1 MAETARRTTRRRDRA
16 NTTYKTPDLHGTS
29 QRPAR
34 RLRSSVLAATSD
46 VCDGVR
52 SRRSAGLAASAG
64 GAGEIG
70 AARLRAVR
78 AATSGAG
85 DVEPRRCLRSAV
97 RAASARREST
107 SAFLFDARS
116 TVRSCAASA
125 TDARAA
131 LRKRWVATVD
141 KLGPGYRTKR
151 GSEMPG
157 WVGWGE
163 GSGGGADAGA

>member
-131 LRKRWVATVD
+131 SFRAFFAMSD
-141 KLGPGYRTKR
+141 RTWR
-151 GSEMPG
+151 SYASRSS
-157 WVGWGE
+157 W
-163 GSGGGADAGA
+163 SFS